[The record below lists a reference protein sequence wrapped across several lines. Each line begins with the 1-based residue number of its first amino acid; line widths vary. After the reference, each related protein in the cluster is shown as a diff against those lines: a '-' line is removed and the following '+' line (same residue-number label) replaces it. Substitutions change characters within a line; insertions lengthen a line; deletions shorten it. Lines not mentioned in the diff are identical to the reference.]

1 MPVTSTAARPRGSRP
16 ARSLFAA
23 LAGFALL
30 LLALAGSAFADSATI
45 SVTDTNGHS
54 DPVSGVPRTYTVSG
68 TTSSPKNVY
77 VKYRNPGPTP
87 CAPTAGTDSGDFW
100 DDYGTYDDDTS
111 SGDRGNDANGAFSF
125 SDVFS
130 TGLEGTYLFCIWVAD
145 SPTQS
150 VTAIA
155 QTITFR
161 SPSGTISATINPST
175 PQPGQQASATIN
187 GVSEAPESV
196 FSNVRPA
203 GTPCAQ
209 TYDADYKATYPDSFS
224 EDSDGTSVN
233 GNFDVSTDVTQQN
246 AGNYV
251 LCLWLADSSTDTSPV
266 AGPQPIPFTVG
277 TPFVPHKVTKE
288 CKTARH
294 RRYVWAKKV
303 KKTKRQLLHARRRAT
318 RHRLTRRLKKQRHS
332 LKVAT
337 RKAKVICAT

>member
-1 MPVTSTAARPRGSRP
+1 MPVTSTAARPTGSRP

-23 LAGFALL
+23 FAGFALL

-45 SVTDTNGHS
+45 SITDTNGHS

-68 TTSSPKNVY
+68 TTSSPKNIY
-77 VKYRNPGPTP
+77 IAYRNPGPTP
-87 CAPTAGTDSGDFW
+87 CAPTAAADSGTYWNEYNGDYW
-100 DDYGTYDDDTS
+100 DG
-111 SGDRGNDANGAFSF
+111 RGRDANGAFSF
-125 SDVFS
+125 SNVYS
-130 TGLEGTYLFCIWVAD
+130 ESLEGTYMFCIWVAESD
-145 SPTQS
+145 STS
-150 VTAIA
+150 VTPIT

-161 SPSGTISATINPST
+161 SPGGTISATVNPST

-196 FSNVRPA
+196 FTHVRPA

-209 TYDADYKATYPDSFS
+209 TYDADYKATSPDSYGSDS
-224 EDSDGTSVN
+224 EGTSVN
-233 GNFDVSTDVTQQN
+233 GNFNVTTDVTQQN
-246 AGNYV
+246 PGNYV
-251 LCLWLADSSTDTSPV
+251 LCLWLADSSTDPTPV

-277 TPFVPHKVTKE
+277 TVAGPTPPVSKE

>member
-1 MPVTSTAARPRGSRP
+1 MPVSLTAARPGASRP

-23 LAGFALL
+23 LAGSALL

-54 DPVSGVPRTYTVSG
+54 DPVAGVPRTYTVSG
-68 TTSSPKNVY
+68 TTSSPKNIY
-77 VKYRNPGPTP
+77 VKIRNPGPTP
-87 CAPTAGTDSGDFW
+87 CAPTAGTDSGEYW
-100 DDYGTYDDDTS
+100 DDYGRYSDDTS
-111 SGDRGNDANGAFSF
+111 SSDRGNGANGAFSF
-125 SDVFS
+125 SDVFA
-130 TGLEGTYLFCIWVAD
+130 TDLEGSYLFCIWVAD

-161 SPSGTISATINPST
+161 SPSGTISATINPIT
-175 PQPGQQASATIN
+175 PQPTQSATATIN
-187 GVSEAPESV
+187 GVSEAPELV
-196 FSNVRPA
+196 FTHVRPA
-203 GTPCAQ
+203 GTACAQ
-209 TYDADYKATYPDSFS
+209 TYSADQTASGGDGSDY
-224 EDSDGTSVN
+224 DGTSVN
-233 GNFDVSTDVTQQN
+233 GNFNVSTDVTQQN

-251 LCLWLADSSTDTSPV
+251 LCLWLADSSTDPTPV

-277 TPFVPHKVTKE
+277 TPFVSHKVTKE